1 MVFVSANLTTHER
14 KIKMYKI
21 RALVIVLSAF
31 SCVLLSSS
39 VASAQIR
46 TVLVSPV
53 PGNPIASGTN
63 LRNALANIPSP
74 SSTNRWLLK
83 IEPGI
88 YELQGTALQMRPWVD
103 IEGSGIGVTTIRLSS
118 PTDPFNATI
127 SGASNAEL
135 RLLTV
140 EATDN
145 VKAMS
150 NNNAHPRIYR
160 VKFVATGEGIR
171 FGMENILS
179 APRIEECEFIVSL
192 SPIGIGPTLALGISF
207 DQLPTEVRSSI
218 LRSRIAVSGGTVN
231 YGVRMSRGQTVTEI
245 RETQIDVTG
254 GPSGSNAYGI
264 SALAGDWLGSETL
277 ELRNVR
283 INSISSSQSFGILL
297 QTDTSILLVVSH
309 SKIVTSNAAITKGIF
324 QGGNRAV
331 FAEHSIIQGLTK
343 TVEVPNHSCSI
354 QATGLVGGPTTAG
367 LWQGCMGVWD
377 EMGVFYT
384 TGCPQ

>member
-1 MVFVSANLTTHER
+1 MSKTRMLTIVFACIL
-14 KIKMYKI
+14 
-21 RALVIVLSAF
+21 F
-31 SCVLLSSS
+31 SSS

-53 PGNPIASGTN
+53 PGDPIASGTN

-88 YELQGTALQMRPWVD
+88 YQLQGAALLMRPWVD
-103 IEGSGIGVTTIRLSS
+103 IEGSGIGVTTISLSS

-127 SGASNAEL
+127 SGASDAEL

-140 EATDN
+140 EATEN
-145 VKAMS
+145 TTAMS
-150 NNNAHPRIYR
+150 NTNAHPRIYR
-160 VKFVATGEGIR
+160 VKFVATGLARR

-192 SPIGIGPTLALGISF
+192 PPSAFGPTFGLGISF
-207 DQLPTEVRSSI
+207 DQLPTGARSSI
-218 LRSRIAVSGGTVN
+218 FRSRITVSGGTTN

-245 RETQIDVTG
+245 QETQIDVTG
-254 GPSGSNAYGI
+254 GSSSSAYGI
-264 SALAGDWLGSETL
+264 YALGGNWLGSETL

-283 INSISSSQSFGILL
+283 INSTSSSQSVGILL
-297 QTDTSILLVVSH
+297 EADTSILLVASH
-309 SKIVTSNAAITKGIF
+309 SKILTFNAAVTKGIF
-324 QGGNRAV
+324 QGGSRAV
-331 FAEHSIIQGLTK
+331 HAQHSIIQGSTK
-343 TVEVPNHSCSI
+343 TVEVPNHSFSI
-354 QATGLVGGPTTAG
+354 QATGLFGGPATAG

-377 EMGVFYT
+377 ETGAFYT

>member
-1 MVFVSANLTTHER
+1 MLTIVFTCIL
-14 KIKMYKI
+14 
-21 RALVIVLSAF
+21 F
-31 SCVLLSSS
+31 SSS

-53 PGNPIASGTN
+53 PGDPTASGTN

-88 YELQGTALQMRPWVD
+88 YQLQGTALLMRPWVD

-118 PTDPFNATI
+118 PTDPFNSTI

-140 EATDN
+140 EATEN
-145 VKAMS
+145 VTAMS

-160 VKFVATGEGIR
+160 VKFVATGLARR

-192 SPIGIGPTLALGISF
+192 PPSAFGPTFGFGISF
-207 DQLPTEVRSSI
+207 DQLPTGVRSSI
-218 LRSRIAVSGGTVN
+218 LRSRIMVSGGNIN

-245 RETQIDVTG
+245 QETRIDVTG
-254 GPSGSNAYGI
+254 GSSSNAYGI
-264 SALAGDWLGSETL
+264 YAQGGDWLGSETL

-283 INSISSSQSFGILL
+283 IKSTSTSQSVGIFLEVG
-297 QTDTSILLVVSH
+297 TSIKLEISH
-309 SKIVTSNAAITKGIF
+309 STIEGNGASTAKGIF

-331 FAEHSIIQGLTK
+331 GLQHSIVAGSTK
-343 TVEVPNHSCSI
+343 TVEVPNHSFSI
-354 QATGLVGGPTTAG
+354 QATGLFGGPATAG
-367 LWQGCMGVWD
+367 LWNGCMGVWD
-377 EMGVFYT
+377 ENGTFYT
-384 TGCPQ
+384 NTGCPQ